1 MTPGGWCSSCALV
14 ESLKPFASV
23 RRAIRPGDSIFRTSQ
38 ITTFSCPYVVTTN
51 NGVCRWTYIE
61 FYSRYSILMSQ
72 QETDL
77 KDKKQTCKNVLQ
89 RVIQVSLFF
98 SVMHRDCALHVCTIT
113 LASSL
118 GPQPVQVW
126 PHKDLLPSRSGG
138 LSGEAASGP
147 AEESLRDHPETRAG
161 VEPEEE
167 VPAHEGGSHRP
178 PGVHPGKE
186 DDPVRG
192 VHRLQFSRFYKPS
205 VIRNTFLLTMV
216 VWLKRGIF

>member
-23 RRAIRPGDSIFRTSQ
+23 RRAIHPGDSIFRTRQ
-38 ITTFSCPYVVTTN
+38 FTTFSCTRAIATN
-51 NGVCRWTYIE
+51 DGVCRWTYIE

-89 RVIQVSLFF
+89 RVIQVSLFC
-98 SVMHRDCALHVCTIT
+98 SLTSRDRGLHMCVIT
-113 LASSL
+113 LASSP

-126 PHKDLLPSRSGG
+126 AHKDLLPSRSGG

-147 AEESLRDHPETRAG
+147 AEESLRDHPETRAW
-161 VEPEEE
+161 VEPE
-167 VPAHEGGSHRP
+167 
-178 PGVHPGKE
+178 
-186 DDPVRG
+186 D
-192 VHRLQFSRFYKPS
+192 
-205 VIRNTFLLTMV
+205 
-216 VWLKRGIF
+216 